1 MLLSAQQKEA
11 KRLSDLSKD
20 SNNWPKVA
28 NAIYGP
34 THPLWKNH
42 TNKGDGWRYSGKGFK
57 QITWKDNYDKI
68 EKYYNQYMKLKDEKN
83 ISWVSGDN
91 SYKLKV
97 SAKDAINFWHW
108 HTGGHGVSIIL
119 QKKIVKIV

>member
-1 MLLSAQQKEA
+1 MDGVIVVKVS
-11 KRLSDLSKD
+11 SK
-20 SNNWPKVA
+20 
-28 NAIYGP
+28 
-34 THPLWKNH
+34 
-42 TNKGDGWRYSGKGFK
+42 
-57 QITWKDNYDKI
+57 ITWKDNYDKI

-97 SAKDAINFWHW
+97 SAKDAITSAFAYWE
-108 HTGGHGVSIIL
+108 HGVSIIL